1 MFHHFKSLLLFFNS
15 LFVDDPVEIARE
27 KLQRAVK
34 AAQALSGIE
43 KELGLEPS
51 TIENKTAKLETEL
64 HSEEKNFKKLA
75 DEAQDPAKRAKFNKF
90 EKDADEDV
98 KKAENILK
106 LIVKLEAAKYLA
118 KERAQEDLEKAEKRK
133 MASMPQAVLGQ
144 PLSYPPQVAGY
155 LGGIQQPVYQP
166 AMQSYT
172 ASYQPQMFQGT
183 SPNMASAP
191 NSMLSPSR
199 LTVPSTTAPVYQ
211 PTYQDNAEIQKIS
224 SSMLL
229 YIKIIPFTALLCS
242 FIGLIRNARKRQ
254 ISRILFLNHSK
265 MKPRRTKK
273 QAQRFEESANLFTAK
288 GARECLL

>member
-1 MFHHFKSLLLFFNS
+1 MFHHFISLLLFYNS

-34 AAQALSGIE
+34 AAQALSSIE

-144 PLSYPPQVAGY
+144 PLSYPPQVADY

-199 LTVPSTTAPVYQ
+199 LTVPSATAPVYQ
-211 PTYQDNAEIQKIS
+211 PTYPDNAEIQKIS

-242 FIGLIRNARKRQ
+242 FIGLINFKN
-254 ISRILFLNHSK
+254 FV
-265 MKPRRTKK
+265 P
-273 QAQRFEESANLFTAK
+273 ESFQNEAKANEKTGPK
-288 GARECLL
+288 I

>member
-1 MFHHFKSLLLFFNS
+1 MSEKADVVFHHFKYLLLFFHS

-34 AAQALSGIE
+34 AAEALSGME

-51 TIENKTAKLETEL
+51 TIESKTSKLETEL
-64 HSEEKNFKKLA
+64 QGEEKNFKKLA
-75 DEAQDPAKRAKFNKF
+75 DETQDPAKRVKFNKF

-133 MASMPQAVLGQ
+133 MASKPQSVLGQ

-183 SPNMASAP
+183 SPSMASAP
-191 NSMLSPSR
+191 NSMLPPAS
-199 LTVPSTTAPVYQ
+199 LTVSPKTAPVYR
-211 PTYQDNAEIQKIS
+211 PTYPDNAEIQKIN
-224 SSMLL
+224 SSMFL
-229 YIKIIPFTALLCS
+229 YIKFISFTTLLRS
-242 FIGLIRNARKRQ
+242 FVRLNRNVRERQ
-254 ISRILFLNHSK
+254 ITRIFS
-265 MKPRRTKK
+265 
-273 QAQRFEESANLFTAK
+273 
-288 GARECLL
+288 

>member
-1 MFHHFKSLLLFFNS
+1 MLFFNS

-133 MASMPQAVLGQ
+133 MASMPQ
-144 PLSYPPQVAGY
+144 VAGY

-199 LTVPSTTAPVYQ
+199 LTVPSATAPVYQ
-211 PTYQDNAEIQKIS
+211 PTYPDNAEIQKIS

-229 YIKIIPFTALLCS
+229 YIKIIPFTALLSS